1 MSFSQ
6 FSTGSTSE
14 VNFVPEVFSKLM
26 QAKFYK
32 TSVLPAISNTD
43 YEGEISGQGDKV
55 VIRTVPAVTINN
67 YTGTVST
74 QELTTSKIELLIDK
88 AKYFS
93 FLGDDILRAQ
103 ADIDF
108 VTKASDDA
116 AEGMRVAVETDVL
129 ASVVT
134 GATTIQAQAAVTD
147 SNVLTSILSMSTQLD
162 ELNIPE
168 EGRFI
173 VLSPEFI
180 SALKRSE
187 LRQAYLTGDSESP
200 LRNGKVGTVDR
211 FTVYQSNM
219 LYTPGSGADSGYT
232 HVLAG
237 HPKAISFAS
246 QFTNTETQ
254 RMESTFGDQVR
265 GLKVYGSKVVVPD
278 ALVVGKWTQKQ
289 VRERASAL
297 SRLLMDSEVRL
308 QRIENKL
315 DQLSELVGQIAR
327 VDERVV
333 SIHKR
338 LDRHEKRLDWLEEQ
352 KRDLETVVSQGSATT
367 KLYERAGW
375 IVFSAIV
382 AFIATYMVD

>member
-6 FSTGSTSE
+6 FSTGATSE
-14 VNFVPEVFSKLM
+14 VNFIPEVFSKLL

-55 VIRTVPAVTINN
+55 VIRTVPSVTIND
-67 YTGTVST
+67 YSGSITT
-74 QELTTSKIELLIDK
+74 QELTTGKVELLIDK

-93 FLGDDILRAQ
+93 FLGDDILKAQ
-103 ADIDF
+103 ADIDY

-129 ASVVT
+129 AGVVT
-134 GATTIQAQAAVTD
+134 GATTIGSQTTISAT
-147 SNVLTSILSMSTQLD
+147 NVLTSILSMSTALD
-162 ELNIPE
+162 NLNIPE

-180 SALKRSE
+180 SLLKQSE

-200 LRNGKVGTVDR
+200 LRNGKVGVVDR

-219 LYTPGSGADSGYT
+219 LYTASSGTDNGYT

-246 QFTNTETQ
+246 QFTNTETN

-278 ALVVGKWTQKQ
+278 ALVVGKWT
-289 VRERASAL
+289 
-297 SRLLMDSEVRL
+297 
-308 QRIENKL
+308 
-315 DQLSELVGQIAR
+315 
-327 VDERVV
+327 
-333 SIHKR
+333 
-338 LDRHEKRLDWLEEQ
+338 
-352 KRDLETVVSQGSATT
+352 
-367 KLYERAGW
+367 
-375 IVFSAIV
+375 
-382 AFIATYMVD
+382 

>member
-6 FSTGSTSE
+6 FSTGTTSE
-14 VNFVPEVFSKLM
+14 VNFIPEVFSKLM

-32 TSVLPAISNTD
+32 TSVLPAISNGD

-108 VTKASDDA
+108 VAKASDDA

-134 GATTIQAQAAVTD
+134 GATTIQAQATVTD

-200 LRNGKVGTVDR
+200 LRNGKVGIVDR

-278 ALVVGKWTQKQ
+278 ALVVGKWT
-289 VRERASAL
+289 
-297 SRLLMDSEVRL
+297 
-308 QRIENKL
+308 
-315 DQLSELVGQIAR
+315 
-327 VDERVV
+327 
-333 SIHKR
+333 
-338 LDRHEKRLDWLEEQ
+338 
-352 KRDLETVVSQGSATT
+352 
-367 KLYERAGW
+367 
-375 IVFSAIV
+375 
-382 AFIATYMVD
+382 